1 MAASLINLSLYL
13 TVSLGGYPPF
23 HEGFGNLSITE
34 QIIRGEFTMVPS
46 KWKHI
51 SDQGSP
57 GEAVL
62 QWCSDVV
69 LTVFFVEAKDVVRKL
84 LVVDPSKRM
93 SINEALQHPW
103 LQVVNPRTTSLIL
116 IHLPALP

>member
-1 MAASLINLSLYL
+1 MYLLAASLIYLSLYF

-57 GEAVL
+57 REAVL

-69 LTVFFVEAKDVVRKL
+69 LTVFL
-84 LVVDPSKRM
+84 LKQKM
-93 SINEALQHPW
+93 L
-103 LQVVNPRTTSLIL
+103 
-116 IHLPALP
+116 